1 MSLGLLHKPDR
12 ASIASHLLY
21 DSYDPEG
28 NVFIQRD
35 GSMAI
40 AWTLGMKDTEIASPQ
55 AVREIADHVADFFK
69 RLPTGSAGQFILEA
83 KKDIR
88 ETLDRFRAA
97 GDPQSRLR
105 GLFDA
110 HCEML
115 EKLSIP
121 YGGTTF
127 TGRTLRLYFTIR
139 VFPNLG
145 QKEPL
150 IRQNYAREK
159 DRLLQ
164 TALDVENFF
173 GQIALPIRR
182 MDADLVVGFLYRM
195 LNPSRALGTGSRTY
209 RPEIPIRDQVVRSAV
224 KFDYDTGLIAID
236 GVSTKVLSMV
246 QIPAE
251 TKAGMVSRPELSGV
265 GVLDLI
271 PEAILVYNFGVLDDA
286 ESRHRFEKRDAFAW
300 RQLQGPR
307 KKLEV
312 IKIKEEAEQT
322 LDELNNGR
330 RALALRFHIIL
341 SDPSPDAVGDKARSV
356 VGAMD
361 RLGIEM
367 IQEDALGLGIY
378 LHSLPMMYHPQCDKG
393 LKRAFTMIS
402 SNVADLL
409 PLYGSFR
416 GTPTPEVLL
425 QNRRGEIVTLS
436 LFDSDVAAHAVVT
449 GVSGAGK
456 SFFMNYLLASARR
469 RGGHVII
476 LDKGNSYKN
485 LCLIEGGQYV
495 VFDPNRPLRI
505 NPIGRAEQMDKE
517 RLLFVKD
524 ILAEMC
530 SQGEEPVRKEERTIL
545 ENSILRAVAQKK
557 TGEVFL
563 SDVYRALLEEAR
575 IGPRSLAQE
584 LDRLV
589 LSLKPFVGNGAYAGF
604 FDGPNEIDFKRSFT
618 VFEMGEIAKR
628 REIASSLLMAIM
640 YNAASFCGAPE
651 NLAQKKYLVIDEAWS
666 LLQSPATARFI
677 EEALRTYRKLNAAA
691 VMVTQQVSDFTG
703 PAGTAIRA
711 NAPNRVFLRQTSE
724 TVLAMEKLF
733 ELSPEVKEAIAS
745 LVTAKGR
752 FSEMFIETPS
762 VRGIARLVPS
772 RELYTAFSTDGD
784 DRAKL
789 MRLVAEKERR
799 REPEPLLAAIR
810 ELGQGSPDPKPEHGR
825 TV

>member
-1 MSLGLLHKPDR
+1 MSLGLLSKPDR
-12 ASIASHLLY
+12 ASLAGHLLY

-28 NVFIQRD
+28 KVFVHRD
-35 GSMAI
+35 GSLAI
-40 AWTLGMKDTEIASPQ
+40 AWQLGMKDTEIASPQ
-55 AVREIADHVADFFK
+55 VVREIADHVADFFK
-69 RLPTGSAGQFILEA
+69 RLPTGAAGQFILEA
-83 KKDIR
+83 KKEIR
-88 ETLDRFRAA
+88 ETLDRFKAE
-97 GDPQSRLR
+97 GLPDSRLR
-105 GLFDA
+105 GLFEA

-127 TGRTLRLYFTIR
+127 SGRTLRLYFTLR

-145 QKEPL
+145 QKEPQ
-150 IRQNYAREK
+150 IRANYARQK
-159 DRLLQ
+159 DLLLQ
-164 TALDVENFF
+164 QALDVENFF
-173 GQIALPIRR
+173 SQIALPIRR
-182 MDADLVVGFLYRM
+182 MEADELVNLLYRL
-195 LNPSRALGTGSRTY
+195 LNPTRSQSTGPRGY
-209 RPEIPIRDQVVRSAV
+209 RPDIPIRDQVVRSAV
-224 KFDYDTGLIAID
+224 SFEYDQGLISID
-236 GVSTKVLSMV
+236 GVITKVLSMV

-271 PEAILVYNFGVLDDA
+271 PEATLVFNFGVLDDA

-307 KKLEV
+307 KKLELV
-312 IKIKEEAEQT
+312 RIKEEAEAT

-330 RALALRFHIIL
+330 RALAVRFHVIL
-341 SDPSPDAVGDKARSV
+341 TDPSPDVLGDKARSV
-356 VGAMD
+356 TSAMD

-367 IQEDALGLGIY
+367 IQEDALGLAIY
-378 LHSLPMMYHPQCDKG
+378 LQTLPLMYHPESDKG

-402 SNVADLL
+402 SNVADML

-416 GTPTPEVLL
+416 GTQTPEVLL
-425 QNRRGEIVTLS
+425 QNRRGELVTLS
-436 LFDSDVAAHAVVT
+436 LFDSDVAPHAVVT

-469 RGGHVII
+469 RGGHVIV

-485 LCLIEGGQYV
+485 LSEIERGQYV

-505 NPIGRAEQMDKE
+505 NPIGRAEEMDKE
-517 RLLFVKD
+517 RLLFVKG

-530 SQGEEPVRKEERTIL
+530 SQGEEPVRKEERTVL
-545 ENSILRAVAQKK
+545 ENSILRAVGQKK

-563 SDVYRALLEEAR
+563 SDVYRALEVEAR
-575 IGPRSLAQE
+575 SGPRSLVQE

-604 FDGPNEIDFKRSFT
+604 FDGPNEIDFTRPFT

-651 NLAQKKYLVIDEAWS
+651 NLARRKYLVIDEAWS
-666 LLQSPATARFI
+666 LLQSPATAQFI

-703 PAGTAIRA
+703 LAGTAIRA

-733 ELSPEVKEAIAS
+733 ELSFEVKEAIAS

-762 VRGIARLVPS
+762 ARGIARLVPS

-784 DRAKL
+784 DRARL
-789 MRLVAEKERR
+789 MRQVAEKEKRGV
-799 REPEPLLAAIR
+799 PDPLLQAIR
-810 ELGQGSPDPKPEHGR
+810 EIALGGDPKNASGKGA
-825 TV
+825 

>member
-1 MSLGLLHKPDR
+1 MSLGLLSKPDR
-12 ASIASHLLY
+12 ASLAGHLLY

-28 NVFIQRD
+28 NLFVHRD

-40 AWTLGMKDTEIASPQ
+40 AWTIGMKDTEIMAPG
-55 AVREIADHVADFFK
+55 AVREIADHLADFFK
-69 RLPTGSAGQFILEA
+69 RLPTGAAGQFILMAE
-83 KKDIR
+83 KDIH
-88 ETLDRFRAA
+88 ETLERFKAA
-97 GDPQSRLR
+97 GQPDSRLK

-121 YGGTTF
+121 YGGTTYA
-127 TGRTLRLYFTIR
+127 GRTLRLYFTLR

-145 QKEPL
+145 SQEEQ
-150 IRQNYAREK
+150 IRVNYAREK
-159 DRLLQ
+159 DLLLQ
-164 TALDVENFF
+164 QALDVENFF
-173 GQIALPIRR
+173 GQIALPYKR
-182 MDADLVVGFLYRM
+182 MGADELVGLLYRM
-195 LNPSRALGTGSRTY
+195 LNPKRSGETGPRTY
-209 RPEIPIRDQVVRSAV
+209 REDIPIRDQVVRSAV
-224 KFDYDTGLIAID
+224 KFDYDTGQITID
-236 GVSTKVLSMV
+236 GASTKVLSMV
-246 QIPAE
+246 QIPVE
-251 TKAGMVSRPELSGV
+251 TKAGMVSRPELSGI

-271 PEAILVYNFGVLDDA
+271 PEATLVFNFGVLDDA

-307 KKLEV
+307 KKLEL
-312 IKIKEEAEQT
+312 IKIKEEAET
-322 LDELNNGR
+322 ALDELSNGK
-330 RALALRFHIIL
+330 RALALRFHVIL
-341 SDPSPDAVGDKARSV
+341 SDASAEVLREKARSV
-356 VGAMD
+356 LGAMD

-367 IQEDALGLGIY
+367 IQEDALGLAIY
-378 LHSLPMMYHPQCDKG
+378 LQSLPMMYHPQSDKG
-393 LKRAFTMIS
+393 LKRAFTMMA
-402 SNVADLL
+402 SNVADML

-425 QNRRGEIVTLS
+425 QNRRGETVTLS
-436 LFDSDVAAHAVVT
+436 LFDSDVAPHAVVT

-485 LCLIEGGQYV
+485 LCELEGGQYV

-505 NPIGRAEQMDKE
+505 NPIGRAEDMNNE
-517 RLLFVKD
+517 RLLFVKE
-524 ILAEMC
+524 ILGEMC
-530 SQGEEPVRKEERTIL
+530 AQGEEPIRKEERTVL
-545 ENSILRAVAQKK
+545 ENAITRAVGQKK
-557 TGEVFL
+557 QGEVFL

-575 IGPRSLAQE
+575 TGPRSLAQD

-589 LSLKPFVGNGAYAGF
+589 LSLRPFVGNGAYAGF
-604 FDGPNEIDFKRSFT
+604 FDGPNQIDFKRSFT

-628 REIASSLLMAIM
+628 REIASSILMAIM
-640 YNAASFCGAPE
+640 YNAAAFCGAPE

-666 LLQSPATARFI
+666 LLQSPATVRFI
-677 EEALRTYRKLNAAA
+677 EEALRTYRKFNAAA

-703 PAGTAIRA
+703 LAGTAIRA

-733 ELSPEVKEAIAS
+733 ELSPEVKAAIAS

-762 VRGIARLVPS
+762 ARGIARLVPS
-772 RELYTAFSTDGD
+772 PELYTAFSTDGD

-789 MRLVAEKERR
+789 MRLVDLKEKAGV
-799 REPEPLLAAIR
+799 PDPLLEAIR
-810 ELGQGSPDPKPEHGR
+810 ESALARERKDASGKGA
-825 TV
+825 

>member
-1 MSLGLLHKPDR
+1 VSLGLLSKPDR
-12 ASIASHLLY
+12 ASLAGHLLY
-21 DSYDPEG
+21 DSFDPEG
-28 NVFIQRD
+28 QVFVHRD
-35 GSMAI
+35 GSLAI
-40 AWTLGMKDTEIASPQ
+40 AWQIGMKDTEIASPE

-69 RLPTGSAGQFILEA
+69 RLPTGAAGQFILEA

-97 GDPQSRLR
+97 GLPDSRLR

-121 YGGTTF
+121 YGGTTY

-145 QKEPL
+145 QKEDQ
-150 IRQNYAREK
+150 IRANYARQK
-159 DRLLQ
+159 DLLLQ
-164 TALDVENFF
+164 QALDVENFF

-182 MDADLVVGFLYRM
+182 MDADEIVGFLYRM
-195 LNPSRALGTGSRTY
+195 LNPTRALATGPRTY

-224 KFDYDTGLIAID
+224 TFEYDKGLISID
-236 GVSTKVLSMV
+236 GIFTKVLSMV

-251 TKAGMVSRPELSGV
+251 TRAGMVSRPELSGV

-271 PEAILVYNFGVLDDA
+271 PEATLVFNFGVLDDA

-307 KKLEV
+307 KKLE
-312 IKIKEEAEQT
+312 IIRIKEEAEAT

-330 RALALRFHIIL
+330 RALALRFHVIL
-341 SDPSPDAVGDKARSV
+341 TDPSPDAASDKARSV

-367 IQEDALGLGIY
+367 IQEDALALAIY
-378 LHSLPMMYHPQCDKG
+378 LQSLPLMYHPESDKG

-402 SNVADLL
+402 SNVADML

-416 GTPTPEVLL
+416 GTPTPELLL
-425 QNRRGEIVTLS
+425 QNRRGELVTLS
-436 LFDSDVAAHAVVT
+436 LFDSDVAPHAVVT

-485 LCLIEGGQYV
+485 LCEIEKGQYV

-505 NPIGRAEQMDKE
+505 NPIGRAEDMDKE

-524 ILAEMC
+524 ILAELC
-530 SQGEEPVRKEERTIL
+530 AQGEDPVRKEERTVL
-545 ENSILRAVAQKK
+545 ENSIQRAVGQKK

-575 IGPRSLAQE
+575 TGPRSLAQE

-604 FDGPNEIDFKRSFT
+604 FDGPNEIDFKRPFT

-628 REIASSLLMAIM
+628 REIAPGLLMAIM
-640 YNAASFCGAPE
+640 YNAAAFCGAPE

-703 PAGTAIRA
+703 MAGTAIRA

-733 ELSPEVKEAIAS
+733 ELSSEVKEAIAS

-762 VRGIARLVPS
+762 ARGIARLVPS

-789 MRLVAEKERR
+789 MRLVAQKEKSGV
-799 REPEPLLAAIR
+799 PDALLQAIR
-810 ELGQGSPDPKPEHGR
+810 EIALGADRKTDSGKGA
-825 TV
+825 

>member
-1 MSLGLLHKPDR
+1 
-12 ASIASHLLY
+12 
-21 DSYDPEG
+21 
-28 NVFIQRD
+28 
-35 GSMAI
+35 
-40 AWTLGMKDTEIASPQ
+40 
-55 AVREIADHVADFFK
+55 
-69 RLPTGSAGQFILEA
+69 
-83 KKDIR
+83 
-88 ETLDRFRAA
+88 
-97 GDPQSRLR
+97 
-105 GLFDA
+105 
-110 HCEML
+110 
-115 EKLSIP
+115 
-121 YGGTTF
+121 
-127 TGRTLRLYFTIR
+127 
-139 VFPNLG
+139 
-145 QKEPL
+145 
-150 IRQNYAREK
+150 
-159 DRLLQ
+159 
-164 TALDVENFF
+164 
-173 GQIALPIRR
+173 
-182 MDADLVVGFLYRM
+182 
-195 LNPSRALGTGSRTY
+195 
-209 RPEIPIRDQVVRSAV
+209 
-224 KFDYDTGLIAID
+224 
-236 GVSTKVLSMV
+236 
-246 QIPAE
+246 
-251 TKAGMVSRPELSGV
+251 
-265 GVLDLI
+265 
-271 PEAILVYNFGVLDDA
+271 
-286 ESRHRFEKRDAFAW
+286 
-300 RQLQGPR
+300 
-307 KKLEV
+307 
-312 IKIKEEAEQT
+312 
-322 LDELNNGR
+322 
-330 RALALRFHIIL
+330 
-341 SDPSPDAVGDKARSV
+341 
-356 VGAMD
+356 
-361 RLGIEM
+361 
-367 IQEDALGLGIY
+367 
-378 LHSLPMMYHPQCDKG
+378 MYHPQCDKG

-495 VFDPNRPLRI
+495 VFDPNHPLRI

-545 ENSILRAVAQKK
+545 ENSILKAVAQKK

-784 DRAKL
+784 DRARL
-789 MRLVAEKERR
+789 MRLVTEKERR